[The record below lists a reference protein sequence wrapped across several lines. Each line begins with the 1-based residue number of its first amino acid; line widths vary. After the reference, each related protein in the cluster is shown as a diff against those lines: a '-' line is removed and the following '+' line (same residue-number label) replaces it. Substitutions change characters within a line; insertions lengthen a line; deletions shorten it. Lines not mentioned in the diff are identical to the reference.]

1 MHIKKLEIAGFKSFV
16 DRTVI
21 HFDHDVIGI
30 VGPNG
35 CGKSNIVD
43 ALRWCMGEQ
52 SAKHLRGRAME
63 DVIFSGSESRS
74 PNGMAEV
81 CLTFDNR
88 DSEYASSLPEAYRDY
103 SEIAVTRRLYRDG
116 TSEYLI
122 NKVQVRLRDI
132 TELFLGTGVGTKA
145 YSIVEQGRI
154 GQIVSA
160 RPQDRRLFLEEA
172 AGVTKY
178 KQRRKQAERKL
189 ELSKQNLLRVNDIV
203 SEIDRNRGLLKRQ
216 AAKAERFVRHR
227 EELEE
232 LILHEASHRLLE
244 LLVVSR
250 MEGGQQLD
258 LTERADGLRSGVNQL
273 ETDLTQARQEASIVE
288 ARADQASREAYDA
301 DNTVAS
307 LQAEFERGRDRLAHL
322 DERLKTS
329 ARSRE
334 ELVLR
339 QARLLDEEQTLT
351 ERSEHLNAEVAGAAS
366 AAERENEALRKL
378 MAEERAAFDHVQKL
392 RKQYSELSS
401 RIAGNQVRVQAIRE
415 RRETARQRCDTLA
428 QQVTELREKLEGLG
442 ARKADLDAHASQ
454 AREQRTAT
462 VAAEASVKA
471 ELDQR
476 AKELSRLESDHK
488 QARRDFEKCRG
499 RVSALEELEQR
510 LEGVK
515 SGAKAVLSSGKPGL
529 HGLFVDRLEVPP
541 ELTDAIAG
549 VLGER
554 LEAVVASDSAD
565 LLPVFTNLKNGKQGR
580 ASIVSTTPRFISG
593 IAATADAIPGILGRA
608 ADLVRYSAEDEPLVR
623 SVFGDAVV
631 VEQAADAIA
640 LSRQYGVVAVAL
652 DGTVSDPSGVLTGG
666 SIAAPRIDR
675 KREIA
680 ELRLDLAER
689 SERLQQVEATEQEL
703 TALVSSLRQQLEAAR
718 KETQQ
723 AALGALAADKDQ
735 NQLTGEIS
743 AAERQLAALGIERN
757 NLEQGLA
764 NADNNE
770 RDCQAALAEETER
783 QQSLGVEV
791 EQGEEAAGVCKER
804 LAAHSVRVTDQKV
817 RLAQLTEQRDSIA
830 ASQKRTAETRRATD
844 AQALEL
850 EQIAQEAATSYGEIA
865 AKLLKWRE
873 DRAVAEQLAQNCHR
887 ELTSVRSALE
897 GIRNSLGVAEEELR
911 TLRANLTL
919 VDGQLRE
926 CEMRLQKLELEK
938 DHLLAGIRERFRG
951 LELGRVVGIYHAR
964 PAPDAEHRRRIDEL
978 GKVIDRM
985 GPVNLDAQAE
995 YEQAEKRFTELSAQ
1009 KADIDQAVNDLEQAI
1024 KHMDRE
1030 SRRRFKE
1037 TFTAVNELFSQMFR
1051 RMFRGGSAELKLTDP
1066 DDVLESGVEILA
1078 QPPGK
1083 KIGTVELMSGGEK
1096 ALTAA
1101 SLIFAIFQH
1110 RPSPFCVLDEV
1121 DAPLDEAN
1129 VERYNEAIRS
1139 MTHKSQFILI
1149 THIKKTMQ
1157 SVDLLYGVTMGEP
1170 GVSRVVSVKV
1180 NEHALPRRETVARPP
1195 RSVMP
1200 AEPAATT
1207 QVA

>member
-1 MHIKKLEIAGFKSFV
+1 MHIKKLEISGFKSFV

-81 CLTFDNR
+81 SITFDNR

-103 SEIAVTRRLYRDG
+103 AEIAVTRRLYRDG

-122 NKVQVRLRDI
+122 NKTQVRLRDI

-189 ELSKQNLLRVNDIV
+189 DLTKQNLLRVNDIV
-203 SEIDRNRGLLKRQ
+203 SEIDRNRGMLKRQ
-216 AAKAERFVRHR
+216 AAKAERFIKHR

-232 LILHEASHRLLE
+232 LVLHEASHRLLE

-250 MEGGQQLD
+250 MEGGQQID
-258 LTERADGLRSGVNQL
+258 FTERADGLRAGVNQR
-273 ETDLTQARQEASIVE
+273 ENELTQARQEASVVE
-288 ARADQASREAYDA
+288 ARADRASKDAYDA

-307 LQAEFERGRDRLAHL
+307 LQAEFERGRDRMAHL
-322 DERLKTS
+322 DERLRS
-329 ARSRE
+329 AARQRE

-339 QARLLDEEQTLT
+339 QERLRDEEEGLAQ
-351 ERSEHLNAEVAGAAS
+351 RSEQLNSEVSGAAA
-366 AAERENEALRKL
+366 AAERENEALRQL

-392 RKQYSELSS
+392 RKQHGDLRS

-415 RRETARQRCDTLA
+415 RREGNQRRFEALG
-428 QQVTELREKLEGLG
+428 QQDSELREKLAGLS
-442 ARKADLDAHASQ
+442 ARKVELDEHATQ
-454 AREQRTAT
+454 AREQKTQT
-462 VAAEASVKA
+462 ASVESSVKV
-471 ELDQR
+471 ELDQK
-476 AKELSRLESDHK
+476 AKDLSRLEGEHK
-488 QARRDFEKCRG
+488 QARREFEKCRG

-549 VLGER
+549 LLGER
-554 LEAVVASDSAD
+554 LEAVIASDGAD
-565 LLPVFTNLKNGKQGR
+565 LLPVFASLQSGKQGR
-580 ASIVSTTPRFISG
+580 VSILSTTPRFIAGAS
-593 IAATADAIPGILGRA
+593 ATPGPIPGTLGRA
-608 ADLVRYSAEDEPLVR
+608 ADLVRYDAADEPLVR
-623 SVFGDAVV
+623 LVLGDAVV
-631 VEQAADAIA
+631 VEHAADALT
-640 LSRQYGVVAVAL
+640 LSRQYGIVAAAL
-652 DGTVSDPSGVLTGG
+652 DGTVADPCGVLTGG

-680 ELRLDLAER
+680 ELRIELAER
-689 SERLQQVEATEQEL
+689 SARLQEVEAAEQEL
-703 TALVSSLRQQLEAAR
+703 TALVASLRQQLESAR
-718 KETQQ
+718 KATQQ
-723 AALGALAADKDQ
+723 AALSALAADKDQ
-735 NQLTGEIS
+735 NQLTSEINGC
-743 AAERQLAALGIERN
+743 ERQLGNLVNERD

-764 NADNNE
+764 RADSDE
-770 RDCQAALAEETER
+770 QQCQAALAEETER
-783 QQSLGVEV
+783 AQGLGAEL
-791 EQGEEAAGVCKER
+791 EQAEEAAGACKER

-817 RLAQLTEQRDSIA
+817 KLAQLTEQRDSIA

-850 EQIAQEAATSYGEIA
+850 EQTAQEAATQYGEIA

-873 DRAVAEQLAQNCHR
+873 DRAVAEQMAASCHR
-887 ELTSVRSALE
+887 ELTAVRSALE
-897 GIRNSLGVAEEELR
+897 GIRNSLGVAEEDLR
-911 TLRANLTL
+911 TLRAELTL

-951 LELGRVVGIYHAR
+951 LELGRVVGTYHAR

-985 GPVNLDAQAE
+985 GPVNLDAQVE
-995 YEQAEKRFTELSAQ
+995 YEQAEKRFTELSQQ
-1009 KADIDQAVNDLEQAI
+1009 KNDIEQAMNDLEQAI

-1037 TFTAVNELFSQMFR
+1037 TFTAVNELFSQMFK
-1051 RMFRGGSAELKLTDP
+1051 RMFKGGNAELKLTEP
-1066 DDVLESGVEILA
+1066 DDVLESGVEIVA

-1083 KIGTVELMSGGEK
+1083 KLGTVELMSGGEK

-1180 NEHALPRRETVARPP
+1180 NEHALPRKETVPRPP

-1200 AEPAATT
+1200 PEPMANT